1 MFYFQAMVAEHKA
14 EVIQLHS
21 ALSDAETS
29 RRDISQKLAKVKE
42 DYRLLDQR
50 YLSVLAV
57 NENLQSEVSQIECM
71 KNEVS
76 RVKQEALRW
85 TNELA
90 AKNTELSQ
98 LKGSTE
104 EMAKLKEDMET
115 LRKENAELQGE
126 LEAQRVQVSY
136 VLLTAK
142 YDPLLSFYFLGCY
155 LEARL

>member
-1 MFYFQAMVAEHKA
+1 MFYFQATVAQHKA
-14 EVIQLHS
+14 EVIELQS

-29 RRDISQKLAKVKE
+29 RQKLAKVKE
-42 DYRLLDQR
+42 EYRVLDQK

-71 KNEVS
+71 QNEVF

-104 EMAKLKEDMET
+104 EMAKLKEDVET

-126 LEAQRVQVSY
+126 LEAQRVQVSH